1 MSRARGR
8 NALFQACTRAL
19 WVLLATAVLCAS
31 IVGCRTAEPVPV
43 TIEIWDGPRPDNTD
57 NKFGWIEAKMVEFRQ
72 RHPNVTV
79 KLVKVPWQEMITGVD
94 KALVSRSYP
103 DIVPLYIGNGGIRFE
118 HLANNLIEPVDG
130 TMDASRLADI
140 FPAALEAF
148 KFQGKTYGFPFAM
161 SVHVLL
167 LNLDIFRERGVAP
180 PKDGTWT
187 FAEFLETVRKLS
199 FARGKQKV
207 PVYGFAAYVQKGYY
221 DMWPFLYMD
230 GARPLSADMSKFTLD
245 TPEAVS
251 ALQKMVDLKTKL
263 KAALPDTGSSD
274 HALIWYTFA
283 SPHERRVAIEPWA
296 DWAIQLAASP
306 EYGMNIMVAR
316 YPTGTTGKPVT
327 LGGVS
332 GFSVLRQTDKAKRA
346 LVMEFCSMLTSAP
359 EQEYFASKFG
369 ILPAMHSVAGSAKF
383 PHPETGRAASF
394 LDEVVLPPNHPKWVQ
409 IENSINAE
417 IQNAVIGEKT
427 VEQALKDARREV
439 EALISLPQ

>member
-1 MSRARGR
+1 MSRTGGCDRHLHGCR
-8 NALFQACTRAL
+8 RVLAL
-19 WVLLATAVLCAS
+19 LLATGLLGAS
-31 IVGCRTAEPVPV
+31 IAGCRPAEPVPV
-43 TIEIWDGPRPDNTD
+43 TIEIWDGPRPDSTD
-57 NKFGWIEAKMVEFRQ
+57 NKFSWIEAKIAELR
-72 RHPNVTV
+72 RKHPNVTV

-94 KALVSRSYP
+94 KALVSGTFP

-118 HLANNLIEPVDG
+118 HLAGNLVEPVDG
-130 TMDASRLADI
+130 SLDSSRLADI
-140 FPAALEAF
+140 FPQALEAF
-148 KFQGKTYGFPFAM
+148 RFQGKTYGFPFSMRA
-161 SVHVLL
+161 HVLL
-167 LNLDIFRERGVAP
+167 LNLDIFKEKGVAP

-187 FAEFLETVRKLS
+187 FAEFQETARKLT
-199 FARGKQKV
+199 FARGKQKI
-207 PVYGFAAYVQKGYY
+207 PVYGFAAYIQKGYY
-221 DMWPFLYMD
+221 EMWPFLYMD
-230 GARPLSADMSKFTLD
+230 GARPLSPDMSKFTFD
-245 TPEAVS
+245 TPEAIS

-283 SPHERRVAIEPWA
+283 SPHERRVAIEPWP

-306 EYGMNIMVAR
+306 EYGMNMMVAR
-316 YPTGTTGKPVT
+316 YPTGATGKPVT

-332 GFSVLRQTDKAKRA
+332 GFSVLRQTDKTKRA

-359 EQEYFASKFG
+359 EQEYFAAKFG
-369 ILPAMHSVAGSAKF
+369 ILPAVRSVAAGAKF
-383 PHPETGRAASF
+383 PHPELGRAAGF